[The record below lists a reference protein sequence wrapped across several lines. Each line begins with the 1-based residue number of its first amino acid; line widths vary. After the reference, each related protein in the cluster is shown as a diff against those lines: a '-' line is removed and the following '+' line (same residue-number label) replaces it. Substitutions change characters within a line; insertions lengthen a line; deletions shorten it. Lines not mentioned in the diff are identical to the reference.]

1 MALNLQHQTLAQ
13 FLVRFRARFKGA
25 SKSEACRLAVV
36 IIGYIDAGDVTDAQ
50 MRSVFG
56 LTAGQWTTLK
66 AKLNALKSTH
76 DAVQAAGG
84 E

>member
-1 MALNLQHQTLAQ
+1 MALNLQHQTLPQ
-13 FLVRFRARFKGA
+13 FLARFRARFKGA
-25 SKSEACRLAVV
+25 SKAEACRLAAV

-50 MRSVFG
+50 IKTAFG

-66 AKLNALKSTH
+66 AKLNTMKSTH
-76 DAVQAAGG
+76 EAVQAAGG